1 MGLVSRVSGTMTPQ
15 EIISR
20 VHSIAGSILSD
31 EGMDLVEVEYRRE
44 ARGWVLRLVMDK
56 EGGVTL
62 DDCSRVSREV
72 GRSLDVED
80 FILVPYTLEVSS
92 PGLDR
97 PLKRREDFNKHRN
110 RLISVKTI
118 APIENQ
124 RRFKGKLLGVSEN
137 GIEIDVE
144 RKVVQVLFANIE
156 KANLEIDL

>member
-1 MGLVSRVSGTMTPQ
+1 MTPQ
-15 EIISR
+15 EIIDR
-20 VHSIAGSILSD
+20 VYSIAGPILSG
-31 EGMDLVEVEYRRE
+31 EGVELVDVEYRRE

-56 EGGVTL
+56 EEGVTL

-97 PLKRREDFNKHRN
+97 PLKRREDFIKHRN
-110 RLISVKTI
+110 QLISVKTI

>member
-1 MGLVSRVSGTMTPQ
+1 MTPQ
-15 EIISR
+15 EIIDR
-20 VHSIAGSILSD
+20 VYSVAGPILSG
-31 EGMDLVEVEYRRE
+31 EGLELVDVEYRRE

-97 PLKRREDFNKHRN
+97 PLKRREDFIKHRN